1 MQVVGWQHA
10 IREVTSCSELASLT
24 NDFLASWTP
33 QEIGRLPL
41 ACRPRRMRGVED
53 IHYWRALIEDSYC
66 SGAALGDEHQAYIAM
81 LAFFSSASRRALELS
96 EPREGT
102 QEAGADLGETDPL
115 PSESGLSESR
125 HSEA

>member
-1 MQVVGWQHA
+1 MQVVGWQNA
-10 IREVTSCSELASLT
+10 IREVTSCKELSSLT

-33 QEIGRLPL
+33 QEICRLPL

-81 LAFFSSASRRALELS
+81 LAFFSSASRRALELTGQ
-96 EPREGT
+96 REDREE
-102 QEAGADLGETDPL
+102 QGADLSEAAPVS
-115 PSESGLSESR
+115 SESSPAESR
-125 HSEA
+125 SSDA